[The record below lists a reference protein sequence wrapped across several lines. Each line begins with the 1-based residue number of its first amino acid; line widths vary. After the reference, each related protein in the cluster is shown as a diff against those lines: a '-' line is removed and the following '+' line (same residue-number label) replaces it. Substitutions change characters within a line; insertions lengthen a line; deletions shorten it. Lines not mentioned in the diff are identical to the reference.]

1 MKYYKMNIT
10 FLALFF
16 GATAYNFVAN
26 SQVFFGKEWFG
37 KAYLGMVAW
46 SLFGLWV
53 FSHRHI
59 KNLWLLKGGKEIAI
73 ETYTN
78 FGLTYNRPKVLPVAC
93 FEGNRV
99 FVTQSLNLF
108 QLEYAY
114 KSSWAKITKRRSFF
128 YRPEEITDNALW
140 RSVRTGCEID
150 VPDVESDQ
158 VKQESDLRK
167 RMQKK
172 RDRIDYR

>member
-1 MKYYKMNIT
+1 MNIA

-59 KNLWLLKGGKEIAI
+59 KNFWLLKGGKEVAI

-78 FGLTYNRPKVLPVAC
+78 FGLTHNRPKVLPVAC

-128 YRPEEITDNALW
+128 YRPEEITD
-140 RSVRTGCEID
+140 
-150 VPDVESDQ
+150 
-158 VKQESDLRK
+158 
-167 RMQKK
+167 
-172 RDRIDYR
+172 